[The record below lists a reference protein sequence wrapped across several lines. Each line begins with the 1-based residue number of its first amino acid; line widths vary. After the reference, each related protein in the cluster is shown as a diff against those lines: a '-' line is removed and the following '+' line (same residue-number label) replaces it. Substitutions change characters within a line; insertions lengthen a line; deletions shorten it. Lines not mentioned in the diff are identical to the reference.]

1 MPFPAWAST
10 GTLDLM
16 AGAPKNLEDRPTVLL
31 VAPPPA
37 GDMDEWF
44 ASLVHNEPTDLP
56 VTAAELV
63 AEGRAEAE

>member
-1 MPFPAWAST
+1 
-10 GTLDLM
+10 M

-44 ASLVHNEPTDLP
+44 ASLVHDEPTDLP
-56 VTAAELV
+56 VSAAELV